1 MHWLDMTFNVEVLL
15 KGKEEVVD
23 RTVEFDGPAPSQW
36 SDGDVEKILLI
47 TLTAFQDAQNPDND
61 ERSPVSLR
69 GFSWIVTPVEGGVAI
84 AIEIG
89 SGAVVSGPFKISEDE
104 LSAMIRRVLANH
116 THVDQ
121 VH

>member
-1 MHWLDMTFNVEVLL
+1 MTFNVEVLL
-15 KGKEEVVD
+15 KGKEEVAD
-23 RTVEFDGPAPSQW
+23 RTVEFDVPVPSQW

-47 TLTAFQDAQNPDND
+47 TLSAFQDVQNPDND
-61 ERSPVSLR
+61 ERPPVSLR

-89 SGAVVSGPFKISEDE
+89 SGAVVSGPFDISEDE
-104 LSAMIRRVLANH
+104 LSATIRRVLANH
-116 THVDQ
+116 TNVDQ